1 MSEAPD
7 FSEAV
12 VGYRAWHVDE
22 DGLLRPWTFTGLP
35 WAQGVND
42 AICARAPHHRP
53 PVSDCMC
60 GIYALTDPSDR
71 RLNFRGD
78 QVVGAIAAWG
88 DMEVHRTGFRAQH
101 ACVVALAAPRRVD
114 PETERR
120 LELAARRYD
129 VPIVEPGML
138 SLEARS
144 HGSPLPD
151 DLFGP
156 PIRVVPRMRSAV
168 PTLAPDFFAA
178 PSRGIALDAHL
189 WVETSLGAVVVGLT
203 RELSRLL
210 GTRPTLSVV
219 EPGTAVRAGDRLATL
234 TASPAASPLA
244 VWAPVS
250 GRVLAVNPKLAEDPT
265 LLARDPEGA
274 GWLVRVAPGAWE
286 EEGSAVTWGPAA
298 ARHYAACLAR
308 DAARG
313 AAFADVRI
321 ERLKAMPRVRDGHD
335 VVARL
340 REEAARPRFADA
352 ADIDA
357 RLATQLR
364 AVLRR
369 DVMVRSRIAAL
380 ARPVAFRL
388 SEPEATLVIDPAD
401 ASATVVATNAPVED
415 ALELRCSTETAHSW
429 FTGALDPAAAVRA
442 GDLTSDAPAADVLH
456 ALAIL
461 KHLRVAPAP
470 RRPSWSPR

>member
-7 FSEAV
+7 FTEAV
-12 VGYRAWHVDE
+12 VGYRAWHVDD
-22 DGLLRPWTFTGLP
+22 DGILRPWTFRGLP
-35 WAQGVND
+35 WSPGVNA
-42 AICARAPHHRP
+42 AICARSSTHRP

-60 GIYALTDPSDR
+60 GIYGLVDPSDR

-88 DMEVHRTGFRAQH
+88 DMEVHRTGFRAEQ
-101 ACVVALAAPRRVD
+101 ACVVALTLPARCDA
-114 PETERR
+114 ETERR
-120 LELAARRYD
+120 LYNAAKRYD
-129 VPIVEPGML
+129 VPLVPPEML

-168 PTLAPDFFAA
+168 PTLAPEVFAA

-189 WVETSLGAVVVGLT
+189 WVETSLGAVAIGVT

-210 GTRPTLSVV
+210 GTAPTVHV
-219 EPGTAVRAGDRLATL
+219 AEPGTAVRAGDRLATL
-234 TASPAASPLA
+234 TASAPGSPLA

-250 GRVLAVNPKLAEDPT
+250 GRVLAVNPKLASDPA

-286 EEGSAVTWGPAA
+286 EEAGAVTWGPAA

-321 ERLKAMPRVRDGHD
+321 ERLRAMPRVRDGHD
-335 VVARL
+335 VIARL

-352 ADIDA
+352 ADVDA
-357 RLATQLR
+357 RLAVPLR
-364 AVLRR
+364 AALRR
-369 DVMVRSRIAAL
+369 DVMIRSRVAAL

-388 SEPEATLVIDPAD
+388 SEPAATLVIDPAD
-401 ASATVVATNAPVED
+401 ATAVVLPGVAEVVD
-415 ALELRCSTETAHSW
+415 ALELHCSTEVAHAW
-429 FTGALDPAAAVRA
+429 FTGTLDPASAVRV
-442 GDLTSDAPAADVLH
+442 GDLRSEAPAASVLH
-456 ALAIL
+456 ALAVL
-461 KHLRVAPAP
+461 KHLRVAPAA
-470 RRPSWSPR
+470 RRPSWSPH